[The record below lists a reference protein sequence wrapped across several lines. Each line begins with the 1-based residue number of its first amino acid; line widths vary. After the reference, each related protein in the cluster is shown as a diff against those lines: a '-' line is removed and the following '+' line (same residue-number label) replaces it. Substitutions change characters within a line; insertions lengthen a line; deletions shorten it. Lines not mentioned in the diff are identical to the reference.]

1 MMVMNFM
8 FLIEKSEFLKHLPN
22 DILTYIK
29 IMKPNGKVVKVLISA
44 YNPAVLCQEI
54 LETWSPWVA

>member
-8 FLIEKSEFLKHLPN
+8 FLMEKSAFLKHLPK
-22 DILTYIK
+22 DILTYIN
-29 IMKPNGKVVKVLISA
+29 IMEHNGKVVKVLISA

-54 LETWSPWVA
+54 LET